1 MMKYLETLG
10 DPSRFKTPL
19 AFNPKTGRPVY
30 LIGGGSQ
37 MLEEIPPAPANNPP
51 APTERTFT
59 ADDLQKARQ
68 EEKDKV
74 YSRLEQEAAQRK
86 ALEDEVA
93 KLRIAQQEREAAEA
107 AARQQAEEAARL
119 KAESEMSAKDLL
131 AQREREIQERLSQ
144 ATTEWEQKFQ
154 QMQQEREQEKALLE
168 KEREL
173 AALQAYTQKR
183 VAEERDNIAP
193 QLLDF
198 IQGNTPEQIEHSIES
213 VKAKSQEIANAARE
227 AIAAQR
233 ASQRGVAPT
242 GYAPVGPMEIEGGT
256 RQYSPEDIQN
266 MDMQEYAKFRQQIPG
281 LATNHNRG
289 LYG

>member
-1 MMKYLETLG
+1 MNYLETLG

-37 MLEEIPPAPANNPP
+37 MAEEIPPAPPANNPP
-51 APTERTFT
+51 APTERTFS

-86 ALEDEVA
+86 ALEDQVA
-93 KLRIAQQEREAAEA
+93 ELLKAQQEREAAEA
-107 AARQQAEEAARL
+107 AARQAAEEEARR

-131 AQREREIQERLSQ
+131 AQRERELQERLSQ
-144 ATTEWEQKFQ
+144 TTTEWEKKFQ
-154 QMQQEREQEKALLE
+154 QMQQEREHERALLE

-198 IQGNTPEQIEHSIES
+198 ITGNTPDQIEQSIES
-213 VKAKSQEIANAARE
+213 VKAKSLEIANAARE
-227 AIAAQR
+227 AMASARAA
-233 ASQRGVAPT
+233 QRGVAPT

-256 RQYSPEDIQN
+256 RQYSTEDIAQ
-266 MDMQEYAKFRQQIPG
+266 MDMQTYAKFRQNIPG
-281 LATNHNRG
+281 LAQNRNVG